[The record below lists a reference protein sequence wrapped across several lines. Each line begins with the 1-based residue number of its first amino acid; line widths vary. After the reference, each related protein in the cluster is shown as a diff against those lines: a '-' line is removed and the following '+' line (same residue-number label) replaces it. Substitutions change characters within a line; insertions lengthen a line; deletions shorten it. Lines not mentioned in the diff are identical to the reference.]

1 MDFYNQVLNIAN
13 NTIACGVFGAMIYG
27 LVCSW
32 ACYRICL
39 SKGYSKDESCKETGF
54 GYLLGFIWLIVC
66 LAKPAVERGRNLETQ
81 KDGGFFLFVVG
92 IVVSILGLL
101 FSAFAKDFWSY
112 GLLIVNMGVILLMF
126 AHSKA

>member
-66 LAKPAVERGRNLETQ
+66 LAKPTVERGRNPETQ
-81 KDGGFFLFVVG
+81 KGGGFLLFVGG

-112 GLLIVNMGVILLMF
+112 GLLIVNIGVILLMF
-126 AHSKA
+126 AHSRA

>member
-66 LAKPAVERGRNLETQ
+66 LAKPTVERGRNLETQ
-81 KDGGFFLFVVG
+81 KDGGFLLFVLG

-101 FSAFAKDFWSY
+101 FSAFVKDFWSY
-112 GLLIVNMGVILLMF
+112 GLLIVNIGVILLMF
-126 AHSKA
+126 AHSRA

>member
-1 MDFYNQVLNIAN
+1 MDFYNLVLNAAN
-13 NTIACGVFGAMIYG
+13 NAIACGVFGAMIYG

-32 ACYRICL
+32 ACYRVCL
-39 SKGYSKDESCKETGF
+39 SKGYSKDESCKETGL

-81 KDGGFFLFVVG
+81 KGGGFLLFVLG

-101 FSAFAKDFWSY
+101 FSAFVQDFWSY
-112 GLLIVNMGVILLMF
+112 GLLIVNIGVILLMF
-126 AHSKA
+126 AHSRA

>member
-66 LAKPAVERGRNLETQ
+66 LAKPTVERGRNLETQ
-81 KDGGFFLFVVG
+81 KDGGVFLFVGG

-101 FSAFAKDFWSY
+101 FSAFVKDFWSY
-112 GLLIVNMGVILLMF
+112 GLLIVNIGVILLMF

>member
-1 MDFYNQVLNIAN
+1 MGFYNQVLNIAN

-66 LAKPAVERGRNLETQ
+66 LAKPTVERGRNLETQ
-81 KDGGFFLFVVG
+81 KGGGFLLFVLG

-101 FSAFAKDFWSY
+101 FSAFVKDFWSY
-112 GLLIVNMGVILLMF
+112 GLLIVNIGVILLMF
-126 AHSKA
+126 AHSRA

>member
-27 LVCSW
+27 LACSW

-66 LAKPAVERGRNLETQ
+66 LAKPAVERGRSLETQ
-81 KDGGFFLFVVG
+81 KDGGFFLLVAG
-92 IVVSILGLL
+92 IFVSILGLL
-101 FSAFAKDFWSY
+101 FSAFVKDFWSY
-112 GLLIVNMGVILLMF
+112 GLLIVNIGVIFLMF
-126 AHSKA
+126 AHSRA

>member
-54 GYLLGFIWLIVC
+54 GYLLGLIWLIVC

-81 KDGGFFLFVVG
+81 KGGGFLLFVLG

-112 GLLIVNMGVILLMF
+112 GLLIVNIGVILLMF

>member
-1 MDFYNQVLNIAN
+1 MVFYNQVLNIAN
-13 NTIACGVFGAMIYG
+13 NTIALGVFGAMIYG

-32 ACYRICL
+32 ACYRVCL
-39 SKGYSKDESCKETGF
+39 SKGYSKDESCKETGL

-81 KDGGFFLFVVG
+81 KDGGFFLFVGG

-101 FSAFAKDFWSY
+101 FSAFVKDFWSY
-112 GLLIVNMGVILLMF
+112 GLLIVNIGVILLMF

>member
-13 NTIACGVFGAMIYG
+13 NTIAWGVFGAMIYG

-32 ACYRICL
+32 ACYRVCL
-39 SKGYSKDESCKETGF
+39 SKGYSKDESCKETGL

-81 KDGGFFLFVVG
+81 KDGGFFLFVGG

-112 GLLIVNMGVILLMF
+112 GLLIVNIGVILLMF

>member
-1 MDFYNQVLNIAN
+1 MVFYNQVLNIAN

-66 LAKPAVERGRNLETQ
+66 LAKPTVERGRNLETQ
-81 KDGGFFLFVVG
+81 KGGGFLLFVLG

-101 FSAFAKDFWSY
+101 FSAFVKDFWSY
-112 GLLIVNMGVILLMF
+112 GLLIVNIGVILLMF
-126 AHSKA
+126 AHSRA

>member
-1 MDFYNQVLNIAN
+1 MVFYNQVLNIAN
-13 NTIACGVFGAMIYG
+13 NTIAWGVFGAMIYG
-27 LVCSW
+27 LICSW
-32 ACYRICL
+32 ACYRVCL

-66 LAKPAVERGRNLETQ
+66 LAKPTVERGRNLETQ
-81 KDGGFFLFVVG
+81 KGGGFLLFVLG

-101 FSAFAKDFWSY
+101 FSAFVKDFWSY
-112 GLLIVNMGVILLMF
+112 GLLIVNIGVILLMF

>member
-32 ACYRICL
+32 ACYRVCL

-66 LAKPAVERGRNLETQ
+66 LAKPTVERGRNLETQ
-81 KDGGFFLFVVG
+81 KDGGFFLFVGG

-101 FSAFAKDFWSY
+101 LSAFAKDFWSY
-112 GLLIVNMGVILLMF
+112 GLLIVNIGVILLMF

>member
-66 LAKPAVERGRNLETQ
+66 LAKPTVERGRNLETQ
-81 KDGGFFLFVVG
+81 KDGGFCLFVGG

-112 GLLIVNMGVILLMF
+112 GLLIVNIGVILLMF

>member
-13 NTIACGVFGAMIYG
+13 NTIAWGVFSAMIYG

-32 ACYRICL
+32 ACYRVCL

-81 KDGGFFLFVVG
+81 KGGGFLLFVLG

-101 FSAFAKDFWSY
+101 FSAFVKDFWSY
-112 GLLIVNMGVILLMF
+112 GLLIVNIGVILLMF
-126 AHSKA
+126 AHSRA

>member
-13 NTIACGVFGAMIYG
+13 NTIACGVFGAMSYG

-66 LAKPAVERGRNLETQ
+66 LAKPTVERGRNLETQ
-81 KDGGFFLFVVG
+81 KDGGFFLFVGG

-101 FSAFAKDFWSY
+101 FSAFVKDFWSY
-112 GLLIVNMGVILLMF
+112 GLLIVNIGVILLMF

>member
-32 ACYRICL
+32 ACYRVCL

-54 GYLLGFIWLIVC
+54 GYLLGLIWLIVC

-81 KDGGFFLFVVG
+81 KGGGFLLFVLG

-112 GLLIVNMGVILLMF
+112 GLLIVNIGVILLMF

>member
-66 LAKPAVERGRNLETQ
+66 LAKPTVERGRNLETQ
-81 KDGGFFLFVVG
+81 KDGGFFLFVGG

-101 FSAFAKDFWSY
+101 LSAFAKDFWSY
-112 GLLIVNMGVILLMF
+112 GLLIVNIGVILLMF

>member
-1 MDFYNQVLNIAN
+1 MDFYNLVLNAAN
-13 NTIACGVFGAMIYG
+13 NAIAWSVLGTMIYG

-32 ACYRICL
+32 ACYRVCL

-54 GYLLGFIWLIVC
+54 GYLLGLIWLIVC
-66 LAKPAVERGRNLETQ
+66 LSKPAVERGRNLETQ
-81 KDGGFFLFVVG
+81 KDGGFFLFVGG

-101 FSAFAKDFWSY
+101 LSAFAKDFWSY
-112 GLLIVNMGVILLMF
+112 GLLIVNIGVILLMF

>member
-32 ACYRICL
+32 ACYRVCL
-39 SKGYSKDESCKETGF
+39 SKGYSKDESCKETGL

-81 KDGGFFLFVVG
+81 KDGGFFLFVGG

-101 FSAFAKDFWSY
+101 FSAFVKDFWSY
-112 GLLIVNMGVILLMF
+112 GLLIVNIGVILLMF

>member
-66 LAKPAVERGRNLETQ
+66 LAKPTVERGRNLETQ
-81 KDGGFFLFVVG
+81 KEGGFFLFVGG

-112 GLLIVNMGVILLMF
+112 GLLIVNIGVILLMF

>member
-66 LAKPAVERGRNLETQ
+66 LAKPTVERGRNLETQ
-81 KDGGFFLFVVG
+81 KGGGFLLFVGG

-101 FSAFAKDFWSY
+101 FSAFVKDFWSY
-112 GLLIVNMGVILLMF
+112 GLLIVNIGVILLMF
-126 AHSKA
+126 AHSRA

>member
-66 LAKPAVERGRNLETQ
+66 LAKPTVERGRNLETQ
-81 KDGGFFLFVVG
+81 KDGGFSLFVGG

-101 FSAFAKDFWSY
+101 FSAFVKDFWSY
-112 GLLIVNMGVILLMF
+112 GLLIVNIGVILLMF

>member
-1 MDFYNQVLNIAN
+1 MVFYNQVLKIAN
-13 NTIACGVFGAMIYG
+13 NTIAWSVLCTMIYG

-32 ACYRICL
+32 ACYRVCL

-66 LAKPAVERGRNLETQ
+66 LAKPTVERGRNLETQ
-81 KDGGFFLFVVG
+81 KGGGFLLFVLG

-112 GLLIVNMGVILLMF
+112 GLLIVNIGVILLMF

>member
-32 ACYRICL
+32 ACYRVCL

-66 LAKPAVERGRNLETQ
+66 LAKPTVERGRNLETQ
-81 KDGGFFLFVVG
+81 KEGGFFLFVGG

-101 FSAFAKDFWSY
+101 FSALVKDFRSY
-112 GLLIVNMGVILLMF
+112 GLLIVNIGVILLMF

>member
-13 NTIACGVFGAMIYG
+13 NTIAWGVFGTMIYG
-27 LVCSW
+27 LICSW
-32 ACYRICL
+32 ACYRVCL
-39 SKGYSKDESCKETGF
+39 SKGYSKDESCKETGL

-81 KDGGFFLFVVG
+81 KDGGFFLFVGG

-112 GLLIVNMGVILLMF
+112 GLLIVNIGVILLMF
-126 AHSKA
+126 AHSRA

>member
-66 LAKPAVERGRNLETQ
+66 LAKPTVERGRNLETQ
-81 KDGGFFLFVVG
+81 KEGGFFLFVGG

-101 FSAFAKDFWSY
+101 FSAFVKDFWSY
-112 GLLIVNMGVILLMF
+112 GLLLVNIGVILLMF

>member
-81 KDGGFFLFVVG
+81 KDGGFFLFVGG

-101 FSAFAKDFWSY
+101 FSAVAKDFWSY
-112 GLLIVNMGVILLMF
+112 GLLIVNIGVILLMF

>member
-13 NTIACGVFGAMIYG
+13 NTIAWGVLCTMIYG
-27 LVCSW
+27 LICSW
-32 ACYRICL
+32 ACYRVCL
-39 SKGYSKDESCKETGF
+39 SKGYSKDESCKETGL

-81 KDGGFFLFVVG
+81 KDGGFFLFVGG

-101 FSAFAKDFWSY
+101 FSAFVKDFWSY
-112 GLLIVNMGVILLMF
+112 GLLIVNIGVILLMF
-126 AHSKA
+126 ADSRA